1 MERILGL
8 DLGTNSIGWAIV
20 DHEDDNYKIIDK
32 GVSIFQDGVAHDK
45 SGEKPAVAQR
55 TSARA
60 LRRIYRRRRLRKIEL
75 LKVLTQNDLCPYLSE
90 EQLHAWQ
97 ADKKYPLDEAFLAWQ
112 RTDDNLDRNPYH
124 DRYRALTEE
133 LNMQS
138 KADRYALGRAL
149 YHMAQRRGFLSNRK
163 ESTKES
169 DGAVKAG
176 IKSLREAMQQD
187 GCRYLGEYFYKLYQ
201 RGEKIRGR
209 YTSRNEHYKAEF
221 EAICSRQQLSG
232 DLTATLRKAIFFQR
246 PLKSQKGLVGHCTF
260 EKDKSRC
267 PVSHPR
273 FEEFRMLQFIN
284 NIRITTPYEANS
296 RPLNKEERAAAE
308 AIFMRKRS
316 KSKPH
321 FPFDDIAKRLAGR
334 KESYAY
340 EGDKSEAPYRFNY
353 RLSTSVAGCPVTAA
367 LKGIFGE
374 DYINEIC
381 SFYTRAEGKT
391 PDQIINDIW
400 HALFTFDDNDKLREW
415 AKSRLQLS
423 DDDADKF
430 VDIGM
435 PQGYAALSINAID
448 KMLPFMRM
456 GYRYDEAV
464 FCANL
469 KEVIRDEI
477 WGDEQQRQRIV
488 DDIVKIVTEHKP
500 NPYKKND
507 TKENRICEYLR
518 EHGIAADLSR
528 LYHPSMIEAYK
539 RANPDGDGLLQ
550 LASPRTSSVRNP
562 MAMRALFRLRILL
575 NRLLREGKIDRD
587 TKIRIEFSRQLNDA
601 NKRKAIERFQR
612 DNEKMRNGYADSI
625 RQLYLEQTGRQAEPS
640 EEELLKYQ
648 LWEEQNHICL
658 YTGRT
663 IAVEQFIGAASEFDI
678 EHTLPRARGGDNSQM
693 NKTLCDSR
701 FNRETK
707 RSKLPTELAV
717 HGEIMSRIESLG
729 WHKKIEELRRKI
741 ELASMKA
748 KQASTKEDKDKNIQD
763 RHYSSMQLD
772 YWQGKV
778 ERFAMTE
785 VPEGFS
791 NRQGVDIGIIGRY
804 ARLYMKTV
812 FDHIRTVKGATTAEF
827 RKMWGLQQEYE
838 KKCRNNHVH
847 HCIDA
852 VTIACIGH
860 TEYDKW
866 AQYAADEERYR
877 RQEGS
882 KPHFDKPWP
891 TFTEDV
897 KAMAEELLIA
907 HHTPDNMPKQSRKC
921 LRIRGKVQR
930 NAAGEIK
937 YVQGDTARG
946 VLHRDTFYGAIK
958 LPGEEKVRYV
968 IRKRLAD
975 LEQADI
981 AKIVDEAVRQ
991 KVREAVERLGF
1002 QKAMSGKIYMN
1013 EEKGIPINKVRIFAP
1028 SITSPIHLKAHRD
1041 LSKDE
1046 HKRKYHVVND
1056 SNYCMAIY
1064 EGADARGKIKRGFK
1078 IVNNLD
1084 AAKFFN
1090 GKTDR
1095 FDIVDQSD
1103 GNDYPLKWILKT
1115 GTMVLFYE
1123 NSPEE
1128 LYECSKRELTK
1139 RLYKIK
1145 AIANEGRIVFIYH
1158 QEARDDKSVT
1168 KECGNGLSQFDTSNP
1183 PAKLRLSVSKIN
1195 VMVEGY
1201 DFDLSVTGEIIFKH

>member
-1 MERILGL
+1 MEQILGL
-8 DLGTNSIGWAIV
+8 DLGTNSIGWAV
-20 DHEDDNYKIIDK
+20 VKHEGDLYEIEDK

-97 ADKKYPLDEAFLAWQ
+97 ADKRYPLDEAFLAWQ

-138 KADRYALGRAL
+138 KADRHALGRAL

-169 DGAVKAG
+169 DGAVKTG
-176 IKSLREAMQQD
+176 IESLSEAMRQE

-201 RGEKIRGR
+201 RGEKIRDR
-209 YTSRNEHYKAEF
+209 YTSRNEHYKEEF
-221 EAICSRQQLSG
+221 EAICRKQRLS
-232 DLTATLRKAIFFQR
+232 DELTEMLRKAIFFQR

-260 EKDKSRC
+260 EKSKSRC

-284 NIRITTPYEANS
+284 NIRIKTPYDTQM
-296 RPLNKEERAAAE
+296 RPLNRQEREAAE
-308 AIFMRKRS
+308 AMFMRKS
-316 KSKPH
+316 KAN
-321 FPFDDIAKRLAGR
+321 FNFEDIAKRLAGR

-340 EGDKSEAPYRFNY
+340 DEDKSQAPYRFNF
-353 RLSTSVAGCPVTAA
+353 RMSTSVAGCPVTAA

-374 DYINEIC
+374 DYVSEIC
-381 SFYTRAEGKT
+381 SLYTLAEGKT
-391 PDQIINDIW
+391 PERIINDVW
-400 HALFTFDDNDKLREW
+400 HAMFSFDDDDKLREW

-423 DDDADKF
+423 DDDAVKF
-430 VDIGM
+430 AEIVI
-435 PQGYAALSINAID
+435 PQGYASLSLNAID
-448 KMLPFMRM
+448 KILPFMRD
-456 GYRYDEAV
+456 GRRYDEAV

-469 KEVIRDEI
+469 KAVVADDV
-477 WGDEQQRQRIV
+477 WSDEQQRQQVV
-488 DDIVKIVTEHKP
+488 DDIVKIVAEYKP
-500 NPYKKND
+500 NPYAKND
-507 TKENRICEYLR
+507 TKENRICEYMR
-518 EHGIAADLSR
+518 ERGIAADLRR
-528 LYHPSMIEAYK
+528 LYHPSMIETYT
-539 RANPDGDGLLQ
+539 RAVPNGEGLLQ
-550 LASPRTSSVRNP
+550 LGSPRTSSVRNP
-562 MAMRALFRLRILL
+562 MAMRALFRLRILV

-601 NKRKAIERFQR
+601 NMRKAIERFQR
-612 DNEKMRNGYADSI
+612 DNEKMHSRYANDI
-625 RQLYLEQTGRQAEPS
+625 RRLYCENTGQEVEPI
-640 EEELLKYQ
+640 EEDILKFQ

-658 YTGRT
+658 YTGRQ
-663 IAVEQFIGAASEFDI
+663 INIEQFIGAASEFDI
-678 EHTLPRARGGDNSQM
+678 EHTVPRARGGDNSQM

-707 RSKLPTELAV
+707 RSKLPAELPEHDA
-717 HGEIMSRIESLG
+717 IMARIESLG
-729 WHKKIEELRRKI
+729 WLEKIEELRRQI
-741 ELASMKA
+741 ERTKV
-748 KQASTKEDKDKNIQD
+748 QASTKEIKDNLIQK
-763 RHYSSMQLD
+763 RHLLQMQLD

-778 ERFAMTE
+778 GRFTMTE

-804 ARLYMKTV
+804 ARLYLKTV
-812 FDHIRTVKGATTAEF
+812 FDHVRPVKGATTAEF

-838 KKCRNNHVH
+838 KKSRVNHIH

-866 AQYAADEERYR
+866 AQYVADEERYLR
-877 RQEGS
+877 KEGE
-882 KPHFDKPWP
+882 KPRFDKPWP

-897 KAMAEELLIA
+897 KAMADELLVA
-907 HHTPDNMPKQSRKC
+907 HYTPDNMPKQSRKR
-921 LRIRGKVQR
+921 LRIRGKVQY
-930 NAAGEIK
+930 NDAGEIK

-946 VLHRDTFYGAIK
+946 VLHMDTFYGAIK
-958 LPGEEKVRYV
+958 INGEEKERYV
-968 IRKRLAD
+968 IRKRLSD
-975 LEQADI
+975 LKPEDVD
-981 AKIVDEAVRQ
+981 KIVDQAVRQ
-991 KVREAVERLGF
+991 KVKDAVERHGF
-1002 QKAMSGKIYMN
+1002 KEAVAGTIYMN
-1013 EEKGIPINKVRIFAP
+1013 EERGIPINKVRIFAP

-1041 LSKDE
+1041 ISKDE
-1046 HKRKYHVVND
+1046 YKRKYHVAND

-1064 EGADARGKIKRGFK
+1064 EGADARGKIKRGFS

-1103 GNDYPLKWILKT
+1103 SNDYPLKWILKT

-1128 LYECSKRELTK
+1128 LYECGKKELAK
-1139 RLYKIK
+1139 RLYKVIGMSISIK
-1145 AIANEGRIVFIYH
+1145 QQKYPYGFITLKHH
-1158 QEARDDKSVT
+1158 QEARPAGDLKA
-1168 KECGNGLSQFDTSNP
+1168 KNGVWKAGEEYRPIITLYHTQLN
-1183 PAKLRLSVSKIN
+1183 A
-1195 VMVEGY
+1195 MVEGY
-1201 DFDLSVTGEIIFKH
+1201 DFELSVTGEITFKH